1 MTMKFKAVF
10 NFTKKDEL
18 TQFEQNK
25 MINDFHKLR
34 EILVDQTNPLLEKWN
49 EAYKEP
55 MNTNE
60 DVVDPAYMKYMVDR
74 FKPYVDKVNR
84 SIRGR
89 LSSVKLGLNEEYC
102 DIIAISK
109 KDAEQKIELTLEPM
123 Y

>member
-18 TQFEQNK
+18 TQFEQSK
-25 MINDFHKLR
+25 MINDFCKLR
-34 EILVDQTNPLLEKWN
+34 DALVDQTNPLLEKWN
-49 EAYKEP
+49 KAYKEP
-55 MNTNE
+55 MNANE
-60 DVVDPAYMKYMVDR
+60 DGIDPAYERYMVDR

-89 LSSVKLGLNEEYC
+89 LSSVKLGLHEEYC

-109 KDAEQKIELTLEPM
+109 KDADQKIELTLEPI